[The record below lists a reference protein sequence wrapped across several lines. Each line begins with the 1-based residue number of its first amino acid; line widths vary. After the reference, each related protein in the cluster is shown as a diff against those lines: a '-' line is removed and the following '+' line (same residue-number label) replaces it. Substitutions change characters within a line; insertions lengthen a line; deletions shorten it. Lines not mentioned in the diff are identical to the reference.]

1 MKVGKEGEGYFIEKV
16 LKLNES
22 DIEEDTP
29 TDSYFRHFAA
39 QNLQQS
45 QIIQT
50 KEENNEIIGKEEV
63 LDE

>member
-1 MKVGKEGEGYFIEKV
+1 VNIIINGNQTDLVMKVGKEGEGYFIEKV

-39 QNLQQS
+39 
-45 QIIQT
+45 
-50 KEENNEIIGKEEV
+50 
-63 LDE
+63 